1 MKVIISSCL
10 LGNNVRYD
18 GGNCLVKNPW
28 LEDLDKRGLLAPL
41 CPEMQAGLG
50 CPRPPIEL
58 RQGRIFD
65 ESGQDLTALFDPVL
79 KDLKNFLKAQNVAMA
94 VLKEKSPSCGVNFV
108 YDGSFSGKTVSGR
121 GLIAEFLSGF
131 VPVFSEN
138 ELDRARELWLRL
150 DK

>member
-18 GGNCLVKNPW
+18 GGNCLVNNSW
-28 LEDLDKRGLLAPL
+28 LKDLDKRGLLLPL

-58 RQGRIFD
+58 RQGKIFD
-65 ESGQDLTALFDPVL
+65 EKGRDLTSIFDPVL
-79 KDLKNFLKAQNVAMA
+79 ENLKKFLEGQNVAMA
-94 VLKEKSPSCGVNFV
+94 VLKEKSPSCGVNLV

-131 VPVFSEN
+131 MPVFSEN
-138 ELDRARELWLRL
+138 ELDQAQGFWLRL